1 MNGKR
6 ARPLMRG
13 VAALALAMSLAVAGG
28 CGASTT
34 AEKASAAKDKS
45 PGRST
50 KAANSTAVAS
60 GSGSREGMPQ
70 GSEPVK
76 LDPADFSV
84 SIDNPYWP
92 MSQGSKWIY
101 SETDT
106 KGTNQK
112 VVVEVTEE
120 TKMIANGIE
129 ARVVRDTVTENG
141 APVEITDDWYAQDKA
156 GNVWYL
162 GEYVTNYKNGKV
174 VDHGGSFEAGVDG
187 AQPGIAMLANPD
199 PGLSYRQEY
208 YKGEAEDKAAVITIG
223 EERVQV
229 PLGYFDKAV
238 LMTRDLVPTEPKVQE
253 LKFYAPNVGPLLSVH
268 TDGDGSRAELIS
280 YSRDG

>member
-1 MNGKR
+1 
-6 ARPLMRG
+6 
-13 VAALALAMSLAVAGG
+13 
-28 CGASTT
+28 
-34 AEKASAAKDKS
+34 
-45 PGRST
+45 
-50 KAANSTAVAS
+50 
-60 GSGSREGMPQ
+60 MPQ
-70 GSEPVK
+70 GSEPVR

-92 MSQGSKWIY
+92 MSPGTKWVY

-112 VVVEVTEE
+112 VVVEVTDE
-120 TKMIANGIE
+120 TKMMANGLE

-162 GEYVTNYKNGKV
+162 GEYVTNYENGKAI
-174 VDHGGSFEAGVDG
+174 DHGGSFEAGVDG
-187 AQPGIAMLANPD
+187 AQPGIAMPANPD

-208 YKGEAEDKAAVITIG
+208 YKGEAEDKAAIITIG

-229 PLGYFDKAV
+229 PLGYFDKDV

-253 LKFYAPNVGPLLSVH
+253 LKFYAPNVGPLLSMH